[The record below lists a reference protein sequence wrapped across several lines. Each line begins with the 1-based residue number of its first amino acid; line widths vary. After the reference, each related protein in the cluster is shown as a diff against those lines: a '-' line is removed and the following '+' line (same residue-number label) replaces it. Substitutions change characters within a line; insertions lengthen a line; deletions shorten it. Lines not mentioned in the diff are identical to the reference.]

1 MASPYIL
8 LSIVTSLGLGM
19 KVSIMAEIVAGG
31 SSAAG
36 LGRLIYIAN
45 SIDGDTTQVMALS
58 LAAILIIAI
67 IDLLIFLVKRKM
79 KSKGLINA

>member
-31 SSAAG
+31 SSLAG
-36 LGRLIYIAN
+36 LGRLIYVAN

-58 LAAILIIAI
+58 LDARRDSDYCRYRFTDIP
-67 IDLLIFLVKRKM
+67 R
-79 KSKGLINA
+79 